1 MLYKKRKMQRAR
13 SRIRWDI
20 MSNKTSVREDSRE
33 RSAKEKST
41 NKENIADGT
50 AREKRKDVGKSGT
63 RADDGRGVG
72 MAL

>member
-20 MSNKTSVREDSRE
+20 MSDKTSVQEDSRE
-33 RSAKEKST
+33 RSTS
-41 NKENIADGT
+41 KENIAHGT
-50 AREKRKDVGKSGT
+50 TREKRKDVGKSGT
-63 RADDGRGVG
+63 RADDSRGVG